1 MKYESRIFAAL
12 LVAPLLLCL
21 ACTDGAPSA
30 ESSPKAKPEQDLA
43 ITFGGFVQNG
53 PEDQLLDGQCQAN
66 LTRDVLQCDM
76 HNGLMK
82 WNITEIAFQVIRT
95 GDREDERHYYRQRIS
110 IAPLQTETVTI
121 KLGMQLPAD
130 TRVSIKGG
138 TARTLTHWQWLVVGA
153 KGQNVDAS

>member
-1 MKYESRIFAAL
+1 MKRESRIAA
-12 LVAPLLLCL
+12 VIVPLLLCL
-21 ACTDGAPSA
+21 ACTNSAPSA
-30 ESSPKAKPEQDLA
+30 ESIPKPKPEQDLA

-66 LTRDVLQCDM
+66 PARDVLLCDM

-82 WNITEIAFQVIRT
+82 WNITEITFQVIRT
-95 GDREDERHYYRQRIS
+95 GDREDERHYYRQRIA

-130 TRVSIKGG
+130 TQVSIKGR
-138 TARTLTHWQWLVVGA
+138 APKTLTHWQWLVVGA
-153 KGQNVDAS
+153 KAQSVDAG